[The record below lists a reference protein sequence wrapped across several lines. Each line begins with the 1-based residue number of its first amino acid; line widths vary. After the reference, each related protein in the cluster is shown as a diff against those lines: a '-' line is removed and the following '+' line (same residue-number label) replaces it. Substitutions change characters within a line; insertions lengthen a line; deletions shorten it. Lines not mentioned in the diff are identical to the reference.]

1 MKFLVDAQLPV
12 RFAKWLVGRDH
23 DCLHTNELPAGNRT
37 TDEQIIELADSD
49 ERVVVTTDRDFR
61 DSHLLRG
68 TPRRPWLISTG
79 NITNDELHAL
89 VGAHLHLVV
98 DALDEVA
105 FVELEVNR
113 LVLHR

>member
-1 MKFLVDAQLPV
+1 MA
-12 RFAKWLVGRDH
+12 RGRDH

-49 ERVVVTTDRDFR
+49 ERVLVTTDRDFR

-79 NITNDELHAL
+79 NITNDELHTL
-89 VGAHLHLVV
+89 VGRITTSWSTPSTKWPLSSWK
-98 DALDEVA
+98 
-105 FVELEVNR
+105 
-113 LVLHR
+113 